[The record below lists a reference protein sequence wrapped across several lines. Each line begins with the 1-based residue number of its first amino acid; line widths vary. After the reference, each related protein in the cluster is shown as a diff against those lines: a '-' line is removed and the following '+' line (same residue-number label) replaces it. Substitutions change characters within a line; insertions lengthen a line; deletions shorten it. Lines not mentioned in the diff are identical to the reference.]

1 MAGWKFEMRVFVTGG
16 TGFIGRY
23 VVRELLNEGN
33 TLLLLSR
40 QPESAF
46 SKMPDVAVVQGDLS
60 DAANWKNKVKRFKPQ
75 AAIHMAWESLPDYD
89 ARTSIRN
96 LNYGLN
102 LITLLAESW
111 CESVICT
118 GSCWEYGQQAGKL
131 REDIALKPFNAFSA
145 AMNALH
151 WVGGEIASEHDMRFI
166 WTRVFYV
173 YGPGQRGTSLIP
185 YIIDCVRK
193 GENPEIKTPWAKNDF
208 VYVEDVARA
217 ITAIVRESKKD
228 GVYNIG
234 SGSSTSVQQIVE
246 IVCNKFN
253 SPEKCSKIANATDSP
268 VVDFYADISKIRSD
282 IGWEPQIGIGEG
294 IGKIIDYYTGGS
306 VQ

>member
-1 MAGWKFEMRVFVTGG
+1 MRIFVTGG
-16 TGFIGRY
+16 TGFIGSH
-23 VVRELLNEGN
+23 VVRELLGEGN
-33 TLLLLSR
+33 ALLLLSR
-40 QPESAF
+40 QPESAL
-46 SKMPDVAVVQGDLS
+46 SKMPNVDVVQGDLS
-60 DAANWKNKVKRFKPQ
+60 DAANWENKVNRFKPQ
-75 AAIHMAWESLPDYD
+75 VAIHMAWESLPDYD
-89 ARTSIRN
+89 ARTSIGN

-102 LITLLAESW
+102 LITLLSELG

-131 REDIALKPFNAFSA
+131 REDIALKPFNAFTA
-145 AMNALH
+145 AKNALH
-151 WVGGEIASEHDMRFI
+151 WVGREIAREHDMRFI
-166 WTRVFYV
+166 WTRIFYV
-173 YGPGQRGTSLIP
+173 YGPGQRGTSLIS

-217 ITAIVRESKKD
+217 ISAIVRKSQKD

-234 SGSSTSVQQIVE
+234 SGSSTSVQKVVE

-253 SPEKCSKIANATDSP
+253 SPEKCGKLTKATDSP
-268 VVDFYADISKIRSD
+268 VVDFWADISRIRSD
-282 IGWEPQIGIGEG
+282 IGWRPQIGINEG
-294 IGKIIDYYTGGS
+294 IGKTINYHTGGI